1 MWLIALKTIAANL
14 AVILAAFGFGSW
26 IPGLLPKSFSRFTRL
41 VCAMI
46 GGFGLLGLTIFL
58 VGHVALNRWTL
69 GAILAIGAGVA
80 FFGPQRVLMTQGWSV
95 PVARLPAA
103 IVLAVLALTALA
115 GLAEPAG
122 DWGIDG

>member
-1 MWLIALKTIAANL
+1 MWLTELKAIGANL
-14 AVILAAFGFGSW
+14 ALITAVFGFGSW
-26 IPGLLPKSFSRFTRL
+26 IPRLLPESFSRFTRL

-69 GAILAIGAGVA
+69 GAILAIGACVA
-80 FFGPQRVLMTQGWSV
+80 FFGQQKSLMTPRLSV

-103 IVLAVLALTALA
+103 IVLTALA
-115 GLAEPAG
+115 
-122 DWGIDG
+122 